1 MRWLLF
7 SLWTVAACA
16 TVPVSEQGQGPKQTV
31 VVRGHVRSCAPVSV
45 TVRVAGELDALGETQ
60 TDGEGLFQLEVDK
73 ASADLGLLVES
84 HGVRT
89 VATPVAKQLV
99 AELAVPCGG

>member
-1 MRWLLF
+1 MRWVLLCF
-7 SLWTVAACA
+7 WTAACA
-16 TVPVSEQGQGPKQTV
+16 TVPVSSEPRETV
-31 VVRGHVRSCAPVSV
+31 VVRGHVRSCEPVNV
-45 TVRVAGELDALGETQ
+45 TVRVAGELNALGEAT
-60 TDGEGLFQLEVDK
+60 TDGEGMFQLEVDK
-73 ASADLGLLVES
+73 AAADMGLLVES